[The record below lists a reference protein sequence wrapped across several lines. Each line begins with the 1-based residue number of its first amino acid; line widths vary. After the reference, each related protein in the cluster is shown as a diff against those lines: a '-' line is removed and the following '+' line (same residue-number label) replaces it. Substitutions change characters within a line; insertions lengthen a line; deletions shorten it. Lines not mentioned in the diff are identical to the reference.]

1 MHHVFN
7 YLSNKMSITYLKNL
21 LEKVEEIENAGIQIP
36 ENLLQSID
44 SFARQLE
51 PFLKDSPQKA
61 EFDAIQ
67 RRETIIDI
75 YLSLWKIFY
84 DDLYQIILLG
94 HMQINPELNK
104 PRFDEDYSVNVRKED
119 INVKLTQIHSMLV
132 AQWESPIPP
141 QIEHICLSAS
151 LLTPEMLYSYITDGQ
166 HCGESPIYGYE
177 IKPSLSLDAR
187 PLSLEYVRYHFEKAD
202 DISDVIGKFNKFTC
216 VEESY
221 NFLCDP
227 ESNIELAEEAMKM
240 YGSMKY
246 EEIFRFLNKE
256 YCISNHFYI
265 PPASDDDD

>member
-1 MHHVFN
+1 
-7 YLSNKMSITYLKNL
+7 
-21 LEKVEEIENAGIQIP
+21 
-36 ENLLQSID
+36 
-44 SFARQLE
+44 
-51 PFLKDSPQKA
+51 
-61 EFDAIQ
+61 
-67 RRETIIDI
+67 
-75 YLSLWKIFY
+75 
-84 DDLYQIILLG
+84 
-94 HMQINPELNK
+94 MQINPELNE
-104 PRFDEDYSVNVRKED
+104 PRFYVEKDYSVNVRKED
-119 INVKLTQIHSMLV
+119 INVKMTQIHSMLV

-177 IKPSLSLDAR
+177 IEPSLSLDAR
-187 PLSLEYVRYHFEKAD
+187 PLSFEKYVKYQFEKAD
-202 DISDVIGKFNKFTC
+202 DICDVLRKFNEFTC

-265 PPASDDDD
+265 PHSSDDDY

>member
-1 MHHVFN
+1 
-7 YLSNKMSITYLKNL
+7 MSIIYLKKL
-21 LEKVEEIENAGIQIP
+21 IRKVEEIENSGIQIP

-61 EFDAIQ
+61 EFDAIE

-94 HMQINPELNK
+94 HMQINPELNQ
-104 PRFDEDYSVNVRKED
+104 PRFYVEKDYSVNVRKQD
-119 INVKLTQIHSMLV
+119 IDEKLTQIHSMLV

-151 LLTPEMLYSYITDGQ
+151 LLTPDMLYSYITDGK
-166 HCGESPIYGYE
+166 HCGKSPIYGYQ

-187 PLSLEYVRYHFEKAD
+187 PLSLEKYVKYQFEKAD
-202 DISDVIGKFNKFTC
+202 DIGDLIKFTC
-216 VEESY
+216 YEQSY
-221 NFLCDP
+221 DFLCNP

-240 YGSMKY
+240 FGSMKY

-256 YCISNHFYI
+256 YCISDHFYI
-265 PPASDDDD
+265 PSASDDDD

>member
-1 MHHVFN
+1 
-7 YLSNKMSITYLKNL
+7 MSITYLKKL
-21 LEKVEEIENAGIQIP
+21 IRKVEEIENSGIQIP

-44 SFARQLE
+44 SLARQLE

-61 EFDAIQ
+61 EFDAIE

-94 HMQINPELNK
+94 HMQINPELNQ
-104 PRFDEDYSVNVRKED
+104 PRFYVEKDYSVNVRKED

-166 HCGESPIYGYE
+166 HCGESPIYEYE

-187 PLSLEYVRYHFEKAD
+187 PLSLEKYVRCQFEKAD
-202 DISDVIGKFNKFTC
+202 DVCDVIRKFYEFTG
-216 VEESY
+216 VKQSY
-221 NFLCDP
+221 DFLCDP

-256 YCISNHFYI
+256 YCISDHFYI